1 MSTLR
6 LSAKLYITMLVL
18 LAIGVTL
25 VTLVHTDPLSSERTV
40 LAVAFA
46 ALFCIAYLF
55 PLPVA
60 AKTKVTLG
68 TSLIFAAILLFEPA
82 IAMLIVGSGSVLAH
96 LIRRGSLE
104 ETLFNSSQAVLQAG
118 CGGLVL
124 GIVGWNAGALQ
135 FDRPS
140 QVLIVVLAAVA
151 MYAVNNVSLATI
163 VGLQLEQSPLLVWRQ
178 SRGQGII
185 EQLAQLALGLLAA
198 AVVDS
203 HTWALPLLL
212 LPAFAIYRSL
222 ERHAQLRR
230 QTVDAVESLADIV
243 DIRDP
248 YTADHSK
255 RVAAF
260 ARELALE
267 LGLTPDE
274 VELVERAARVH
285 DIGKVA
291 VDISVLTKEGRLT
304 PQEWEQ
310 LKQHPVT
317 GAQILS
323 RFPHFSLATSY
334 VRHHHERIDG
344 GGYPDGLCGKQIPL
358 GARIIAVADSFDA
371 MSAARPYRDALP
383 LDTVLAEFARQ
394 RGRQWDERVVDALL
408 ELVRRERIRVQ
419 DGRDPVLRRVGVGR

>member
-18 LAIGVTL
+18 LAIGVML
-25 VTLVHTDPLSSERTV
+25 VALVHTDPLSSERTV

-46 ALFCIAYLF
+46 ALFCIAFLF
-55 PLPVA
+55 PLHVA
-60 AKTKVTLG
+60 GKTKVTLG

-96 LIRRGSLE
+96 LIRRGSLD

-151 MYAVNNVSLATI
+151 MYAVNNVLVSTI

-178 SRGQGII
+178 SRGQGIT

-203 HTWALPLLL
+203 HIWALPLLL
-212 LPAFAIYRSL
+212 LPAFAIYTSL

-267 LGLTPDE
+267 LELTPDE

-304 PQEWEQ
+304 PEEWEQ

>member
-60 AKTKVTLG
+60 AKTKVTLD

-96 LIRRGSLE
+96 LIRRGSLD

-135 FDRPS
+135 FDRPP

-151 MYAVNNVSLATI
+151 MYAVNNVLVSTI

-178 SRGQGII
+178 SRGQGIT

-203 HTWALPLLL
+203 HIWALPLLL
-212 LPAFAIYRSL
+212 LPAFAIYTSL

-260 ARELALE
+260 ARELAVE

-304 PQEWEQ
+304 PEEWEQ